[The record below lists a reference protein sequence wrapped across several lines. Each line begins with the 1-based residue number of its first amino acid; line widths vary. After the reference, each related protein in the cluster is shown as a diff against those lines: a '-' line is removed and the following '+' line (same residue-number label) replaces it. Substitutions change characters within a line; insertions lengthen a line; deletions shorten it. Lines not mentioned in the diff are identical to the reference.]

1 MSSPVKELGF
11 LNKVSTHFSLRP
23 FFSSISVTFASFALN
38 SSKGKHSAKNEISGL
53 ETLIRE
59 IAPTPGGDEQAT
71 IVSSRS
77 INSVYFLGPCM
88 YICKADTREFMN
100 Q

>member
-1 MSSPVKELGF
+1 MKLTFF
-11 LNKVSTHFSLRP
+11 LFAFIINFFNPHFSEAAEIIVSPKKL
-23 FFSSISVTFASFALN
+23 IKKTT
-38 SSKGKHSAKNEISGL
+38 KEESAKNEISGL

-77 INSVYFLGPCM
+77 INLVYFLGPCI

>member
-11 LNKVSTHFSLRP
+11 LNKVSTHFSFNP
-23 FFSSISVTFASFALN
+23 SFISISLTFASFALN
-38 SSKGKHSAKNEISGL
+38 SSKDKHSVKNEISGP
-53 ETLIRE
+53 ETLIRAM
-59 IAPTPGGDEQAT
+59 APTPGGEEHAT